1 MRENFKLIVKSV
13 ILLTTIA
20 VLGRRTMAKMKAADA
35 AVLVLEREGI
45 SVAFGVPG
53 AAINPLYSALRKHGG
68 IRHILARHVEGASH
82 MADGYTRARAG
93 NIGVCI
99 GTSGPAGT
107 DMITGLYTAAA
118 DSVPILCITGQA
130 PRAKLYKEDFQAVD
144 IETIAKA
151 VTKWAICVREPAL
164 VPMVF
169 QQAFHV
175 MRSGRPGP
183 VHIDLPIDV
192 QMAEIEFDIDAYEPL
207 AVYKP
212 AASQRQA
219 QRAMQMLNAAE
230 RPLIVAGGGII
241 NADASALLVEFAELT
256 GVPVVPTL
264 MGWGTIPDDHDL
276 MAGMVGLQTSHR
288 YGNATFL
295 ESDFVFGIGNRWA
308 NRHTGSVEVYTKGR
322 KFIHVDIEPTQIGRV
337 FGPDLGIVSDAGAAL
352 RVFLKAARE
361 MKAAGTLR
369 DRSEWAAQCLHRK
382 QNMLRKS
389 HFDAVPLKPQ
399 RVYQEMNEILDRDT
413 CYVSTIGLSQ
423 IAGAQ
428 FLHVY
433 QPRNWINCGQ
443 AGPLGWTLPAALGV
457 RAADPDRKIV
467 ALSGDYD
474 FQFMIEELAVGAQ
487 HKLPYLH
494 VVVNNS
500 YLGLIRQA
508 QRGFQMDFEVSLAF
522 DNINTAPDGDAVRG
536 YGVDHVAV
544 AEGLGCKAI
553 RVKSPNEFKDAFA
566 RAHAL
571 MAEHQVPVVL
581 EFILERVTNIAMGTE
596 VDSVNEFEEILCLDP
611 SLSITKSQDLGR
623 IETKAPASS
632 HDAFADK
639 R

>member
-1 MRENFKLIVKSV
+1 M
-13 ILLTTIA
+13 TA
-20 VLGRRTMAKMKAADA
+20 VDA

-45 SVAFGVPG
+45 STAFGVPG
-53 AAINPLYSALRKHGG
+53 AAINPFYAALRRRGT

-82 MADGYTRARAG
+82 MADGYTRARPG

-107 DMITGLYTAAA
+107 DMITGIYAAAA

-130 PRAKLYKEDFQAVD
+130 PRARLYKEDFQAID
-144 IETIAKA
+144 IESIAKPVA
-151 VTKWAICVREPAL
+151 KWAVCVREPAL

-183 VHIDLPIDV
+183 VLIDLPIDV
-192 QMAEIEFDIDAYEPL
+192 QMAEIEFDIETYQPL
-207 AVYKP
+207 PIYKP
-212 AASQRQA
+212 AASRQQA
-219 QRAMQMLNAAE
+219 RRAIEMLNASQ

-241 NADASALLVEFAELT
+241 SADASDLLVTFAELT
-256 GVPVVPTL
+256 GVPVIPTL
-264 MGWGTIPDDHDL
+264 MGWGTIPDDHAL

-295 ESDFVFGIGNRWA
+295 KSDFVLGIGNRWA

-322 KFIHVDIEPTQIGRV
+322 TFVHVDIEPTQIGRV
-337 FGPDLGIVSDAGAAL
+337 FGPDFGIVSDARAAL
-352 RVFLKAARE
+352 ELFIAVARE
-361 MKAAGTLR
+361 MQADGSLRNRSVWAG
-369 DRSEWAAQCLHRK
+369 QCLHRK
-382 QNMLRKS
+382 NSMLRQS
-389 HFDAVPLKPQ
+389 HFDQVPLKPQ
-399 RVYQEMNEILDRDT
+399 RVYQEMNDILDRDT
-413 CYVSTIGLSQ
+413 CYVTTIGLSQ

-433 QPRNWINCGQ
+433 NPRNWINSGQ

-457 RAADPDRKIV
+457 RAADPDKKIV

-487 HKLPYLH
+487 HKLPFLH
-494 VVVNNS
+494 IVVNNS

-508 QRGFQMDFEVSLAF
+508 QRAFQMDFEVSLAF
-522 DNINTAPDGDAVRG
+522 ENINAKPDGDAVPG

-544 AEGLGCKAI
+544 AEGLGCKGL
-553 RVKSPNEFKDAFA
+553 RVKSANEFKAAFA
-566 RAHAL
+566 RAHEL

-596 VDSVNEFEEILCLDP
+596 IDSVNEFEEILCLDP
-611 SLSITKSQDLGR
+611 DLSIRESEDMRDVAEPLPSNVR
-623 IETKAPASS
+623 
-632 HDAFADK
+632 
-639 R
+639 